1 MENSFEKLSN
11 VREGE
16 GCERDRKE
24 RDRGQRRGERRLV
37 CVIKRQDT
45 MRNKRYRC
53 AL

>member
-16 GCERDRKE
+16 GWE

-37 CVIKRQDT
+37 RVIKRQDT